1 MQLNLT
7 VLTKIKKA
15 TRYCGLHAYGGKS
28 ALNTH
33 FYRFNAS

>member
-1 MQLNLT
+1 MQLDLT
-7 VLTKIKKA
+7 ILTKTKKSNPPLRIA
-15 TRYCGLHAYGGKS
+15 RYGGKS